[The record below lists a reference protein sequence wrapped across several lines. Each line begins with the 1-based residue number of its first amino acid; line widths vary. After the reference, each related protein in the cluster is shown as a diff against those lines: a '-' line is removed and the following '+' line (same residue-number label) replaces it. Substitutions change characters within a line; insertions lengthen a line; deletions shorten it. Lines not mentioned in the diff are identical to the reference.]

1 MSISFSLKVNL
12 NIYLYNFSH
21 NIKKV
26 DNELEKYLTDPDE
39 KNIHD
44 IRTSLRRLE
53 AAYISSPKRM
63 RKIKNLKDFADVGK
77 QLFKINSEIRNVD
90 IILEKLSNEGKTPIE
105 QFKMFEKSLKTDRK
119 AKLDNA
125 RLCALKLRNIN
136 IPKIKDKD
144 NDKDLEDKVIK
155 RLNKT
160 IRKFSKRMI
169 KNIPIVIAYIDQVEE
184 LHKLRKDSKKMR
196 YLLELL
202 IEKDKK
208 KSDKDDT
215 DNEKNDN
222 DNSASNMND
231 QKILQTIEIL
241 EQIQNMLGN
250 IHDYDIT
257 IDYIKLQKDEII
269 DSPVLENITTIRK
282 KKYKEF
288 VNYFKTDLLDKD
300 NVLYDVIMRKSIFS
314 HN

>member
-1 MSISFSLKVNL
+1 MSISFCFKVNL

-26 DNELEKYLTDPDE
+26 DKELEKYLTDPNE

-53 AAYISSPKRM
+53 AASISSPKQM
-63 RKIKNLKDFADVGK
+63 RKKNLKDFADVGK
-77 QLFKINSEIRNVD
+77 QLFKINSEIRDID

-105 QFKMFEKSLKTDRK
+105 QFEMFENSLKTDRK
-119 AKLDNA
+119 AKIDNA
-125 RLCALKLRNIN
+125 RLCALKLKDIN

-144 NDKDLEDKVIK
+144 NDQDLEDKIIK

-169 KNIPIVIAYIDQVEE
+169 KNIPIVIAYIEKAEE
-184 LHKLRKDSKKMR
+184 LHELRKDSKKMR

-208 KSDKDDT
+208 KSDKDT
-215 DNEKNDN
+215 DDN
-222 DNSASNMND
+222 NGISNIND

-241 EQIQNMLGN
+241 EQIQSMLGD

-257 IDYIKLQKDEII
+257 LHYIKEQKEVPI
-269 DSPVLENITTIRK
+269 DRLVLENVIAIRK
-282 KKYKEF
+282 KKYEEF
-288 VNYFKTDLLDKD
+288 VDYFKTDLLVKD
-300 NVLYDVIMRKSIFS
+300 NILYDVIMHKRIFS